1 MEPVS
6 SKYNQQHVE
15 MLQKKR
21 KKKLCLKILFKLLR
35 INMQTINFVMNNSIL
50 LTELLIFSHFLLL
63 KNKEKATPI
72 LYKVSDYVLAMSSTC
87 YVSGKTLWMH
97 HFDYHE
103 TLTKTPPKHFF
114 SVLITRFTMVVY
126 LYNVKYFFVVK
137 KGGQGGMS
145 HQNWKKKDEY
155 MIWDNLGSWGGW
167 EGLPLL
173 NFILMKWNFVT
184 YCS

>member
-1 MEPVS
+1 
-6 SKYNQQHVE
+6 
-15 MLQKKR
+15 
-21 KKKLCLKILFKLLR
+21 
-35 INMQTINFVMNNSIL
+35 MQTTYFFMNNSIL
-50 LTELLIFSHFLLL
+50 LTELLIFSHFSVL
-63 KNKEKATPI
+63 KNKEKAMPI

-87 YVSGKTLWMH
+87 YVLGETLWMH

-103 TLTKTPPKHFF
+103 TLMKNASEHF

-145 HQNWKKKDEY
+145 HQTGKKDDY
-155 MIWDNLGSWGGW
+155 MIRKNLGSWGGW
-167 EGLPLL
+167 EGLSLL